1 MPDAG
6 RSEPTSTGPWGPDG
20 RRAAVAIVFAGLA
33 GTTPEHPVTP
43 ALPTLLRVLGDRDLP
58 ATFCVEAPIAAS
70 EPFALSMVGVGAH
83 ELAALAPPSGSAAP
97 ALDALAQER
106 FSAAGVL
113 LPAGADADPSVPT
126 SLRDELTRAG
136 VSYLAAPAHAAD
148 ETARLDGDLVRI
160 PIALDDGDDPAPSA
174 FHLRFQATV
183 GSTLARGGLLVVAL
197 RPSCFERQDALD
209 VLVESLDLLA
219 GLRRAERLWTP
230 RLRELADALG
240 ADQASPGRTKPLS

>member
-1 MPDAG
+1 MQIMPAPE
-6 RSEPTSTGPWGPDG
+6 RSEPTASGPWGPEG

-43 ALPTLLRVLGDRDLP
+43 ALPTLLRVLGDRELP

-70 EPFALSMVGVGAH
+70 EPFALSMVDVGAH
-83 ELAALAPPSGSAAP
+83 ELAALADPAGAVAP
-97 ALDALAQER
+97 ALDTLAHER

-113 LPAGADADPSVPT
+113 LPAGAATAPA
-126 SLRDELTRAG
+126 DELARAG
-136 VSYLAAPAHAAD
+136 VHWIAAPG
-148 ETARLDGDLVRI
+148 DGPPRRDGGLVRI
-160 PIALDDGDDPAPSA
+160 PVALDDGDDPAPSA
-174 FHLRFQATV
+174 FHLRFQASV

-197 RPSCFERQDALD
+197 RPSRFERQDALD

-230 RLRELADALG
+230 RLRELADALRG
-240 ADQASPGRTKPLS
+240 